1 MADCCD
7 VSNPSNATIN
17 RRVIPETIRLLIVVY
32 VCSNAVTVNTKTQN
46 ISSSQAS
53 DVTGESIAKKNV
65 NLLLLGVS
73 FDVKKN
79 GMATLLLT
87 RVIAIVL
94 WGWEDGSTIVD
105 G

>member
-1 MADCCD
+1 MYL

-46 ISSSQAS
+46 ISSSQAR
-53 DVTGESIAKKNV
+53 DVTGESIAKKKV
-65 NLLLLGVS
+65 NLQLLGVS

-79 GMATLLLT
+79 GMAALLLT
-87 RVIAIVL
+87 RIIVVVL

>member
-1 MADCCD
+1 MYL

-79 GMATLLLT
+79 GMAALLLT
-87 RVIAIVL
+87 RVIVVVL
-94 WGWEDGSTIVD
+94 WGWEDGRREF
-105 G
+105 